1 MQLKAG
7 VPVAQWTFFND
18 HQAEVSKSICIDELQ
33 KGAAHRGAFFF
44 SFRKKSVSSF
54 SQENVPENAIAVA
67 LILPDLTRS
76 VAEEHLSELEK
87 LIETAGGA
95 VVDRVF
101 AKRPRP
107 DPATYVGS
115 GKAEQIKS
123 LAANSGAKLIVFDDD
138 LSPAQARNLE
148 KITEVKVIDRS
159 GLILDIFAGRARSR
173 EARTQVELAQ
183 LEYMLPRLTRA
194 WTHLERQAGGI
205 GTRGVG
211 ETQLELD
218 RRIIRNRI
226 ARLKEELTKIE
237 RTRETQRKSRNAAFT
252 VALVG
257 YTNAGKST
265 LFNRL
270 TSGSAEA
277 ADKLFATLDAKSA
290 KAAFEMPR
298 ETVVIDTVGFIRK
311 LPHHLVAS
319 FRSTMEEAVA
329 ADLVLHVI
337 DSSHP
342 QFEDQRAVGEDV
354 LRDLGVKL
362 DRVIEVYNKADR
374 TDAFELRRK
383 NAASVSALTGR
394 NIDRL
399 IDIIRDRELEN
410 GEVLHL
416 EIPHNDARVIATAA
430 RSRRGLRTARHR
442 WRHAHHRVDSARC
455 RSISSRRTRQQVC

>member
-1 MQLKAG
+1 M
-7 VPVAQWTFFND
+7 P
-18 HQAEVSKSICIDELQ
+18 
-33 KGAAHRGAFFF
+33 
-44 SFRKKSVSSF
+44 
-54 SQENVPENAIAVA
+54 ENVIAVA
-67 LILPDLTRS
+67 LILPDLTRG
-76 VAEEHLSELEK
+76 VAEEHLAELEK
-87 LIETAGGA
+87 LIETAGGL
-95 VVDRVF
+95 VVDRVL

-123 LAANSGAKLIVFDDD
+123 LVAKTGAKLIVFDDD

-237 RTRETQRKSRNAAFT
+237 RTRETQRKSRNAVFS

-270 TSGSAEA
+270 TSGSAEM

-290 KAAFEMPR
+290 RAVFEMPR

-342 QFEDQRAVGEDV
+342 QFEDQRAVGEEV
-354 LRDLGVKL
+354 LRDLGVQM
-362 DRVIEVYNKADR
+362 DRVIEVYNKADLTEPGVGSR
-374 TDAFELRRK
+374 GSGVGAHLVVPTPGSRLPTPGRCT
-383 NAASVSALTGR
+383 VSALTGR

-399 IDIIRDRELEN
+399 IDIIRERELEN
-410 GEVLHL
+410 GEVIQL
-416 EIPHNDARVIATAA
+416 EIPHNDARVIAKLHDVAQVYEQRVTDRAMLLTAWIPRDA
-430 RSRRGLRTARHR
+430 FHLFEAYAATGLLKPAK
-442 WRHAHHRVDSARC
+442 VS
-455 RSISSRRTRQQVC
+455 

>member
-1 MQLKAG
+1 
-7 VPVAQWTFFND
+7 
-18 HQAEVSKSICIDELQ
+18 
-33 KGAAHRGAFFF
+33 
-44 SFRKKSVSSF
+44 
-54 SQENVPENAIAVA
+54 VPENVIAVA

-87 LIETAGGA
+87 LIETAGGT

-123 LAANSGAKLIVFDDD
+123 LAANRGAKLIVFDDD

-237 RTRETQRKSRNAAFT
+237 RTRETQRKSRHAAFT

-270 TSGSAEA
+270 TSGSADA

-354 LRDLGVKL
+354 LRELGVKM
-362 DRVIEVYNKADR
+362 DRVVEVYNKADL
-374 TDAFELRRK
+374 TEEGLRGLAVAGSRGDQSSEHRETAK
-383 NAASVSALTGR
+383 LRDRETRHRAIVSALTGR
-394 NIDRL
+394 HIDRL

-410 GEVLHL
+410 GEVLNL
-416 EIPHNDARVIATAA
+416 EIPHNDARVIAKLHDTAVVYEQRVTDGA
-430 RSRRGLRTARHR
+430 MLITAWIPRDALHQFEPY
-442 WRHAHHRVDSARC
+442 AAASLLKPAKVS
-455 RSISSRRTRQQVC
+455 

>member
-1 MQLKAG
+1 
-7 VPVAQWTFFND
+7 
-18 HQAEVSKSICIDELQ
+18 
-33 KGAAHRGAFFF
+33 
-44 SFRKKSVSSF
+44 
-54 SQENVPENAIAVA
+54 VPENAIAVA
-67 LILPDLTRS
+67 LVLPDLTRG

-87 LIETAGGA
+87 LIETAGGV

-101 AKRPRP
+101 ARRPRP

-115 GKAEQIKS
+115 GKAEQLKS
-123 LAANSGAKLIVFDDD
+123 LAAQTGAKLIVFDDD
-138 LSPAQARNLE
+138 LSSAQARNLE

-237 RTRETQRKSRNAAFT
+237 RTRETQRKSRNAVFT

-270 TSGSAEA
+270 TSGSAEM

-290 KAAFEMPR
+290 RAVFEMPR
-298 ETVVIDTVGFIRK
+298 ETVIIDTVGFIRK

-354 LRDLGVKL
+354 LRELGVRL

-374 TDAFELRRK
+374 TDMFELRRK

-399 IDIIRDRELEN
+399 IDIIRERELEN
-410 GEVLHL
+410 GEVIRL
-416 EIPHNDARVIATAA
+416 EIPHNDARVIAKLHDLAQVYDQTVTDRAMLITAWIPRDVLHQFEGYA
-430 RSRRGLRTARHR
+430 STVLEPAKAG
-442 WRHAHHRVDSARC
+442 
-455 RSISSRRTRQQVC
+455 

>member
-1 MQLKAG
+1 
-7 VPVAQWTFFND
+7 
-18 HQAEVSKSICIDELQ
+18 
-33 KGAAHRGAFFF
+33 
-44 SFRKKSVSSF
+44 
-54 SQENVPENAIAVA
+54 VPENVIAVA

-76 VAEEHLSELEK
+76 VAEEHLAELEK
-87 LIETAGGA
+87 LIETAGGT

-115 GKAEQIKS
+115 GKAEQIKT
-123 LAANSGAKLIVFDDD
+123 LVKASGAKLIVFDDD

-226 ARLKEELTKIE
+226 ARLKEELEKIE
-237 RTRETQRKSRNAAFT
+237 RTRETQRKSRHAVFS

-270 TSGSAEA
+270 TSGSADA

-290 KAAFEMPR
+290 KAAFAMPR

-342 QFEDQRAVGEDV
+342 QFEDQRAVGEEV
-354 LRDLGVKL
+354 LRELGVKM

-374 TDAFELRRK
+374 TDMFELRRK
-383 NAASVSALTGR
+383 NAASISALTGR
-394 NIDRL
+394 NIERL
-399 IDIIRDRELEN
+399 IDIIRERELEN
-410 GEVLHL
+410 GEVIQL
-416 EIPHNDARVIATAA
+416 EIPHNDARVIARLHDVAEVYEQRVTDRAMVITAWVPRDLLHLFETYA
-430 RSRRGLRTARHR
+430 AVRLQPVVGGWGVGSGG
-442 WRHAHHRVDSARC
+442 
-455 RSISSRRTRQQVC
+455 

>member
-1 MQLKAG
+1 
-7 VPVAQWTFFND
+7 
-18 HQAEVSKSICIDELQ
+18 
-33 KGAAHRGAFFF
+33 
-44 SFRKKSVSSF
+44 
-54 SQENVPENAIAVA
+54 VPENVIAVA
-67 LILPDLTRS
+67 LILPDLTRG
-76 VAEEHLSELEK
+76 VAEEHLAELEK
-87 LIETAGGA
+87 LIETAGGI
-95 VVDRVF
+95 VVDRVL

-123 LAANSGAKLIVFDDD
+123 LVAKTGAKLIVFDDD

-237 RTRETQRKSRNAAFT
+237 RTRETQRKSRNAVFS

-270 TSGSAEA
+270 TSGSAEM

-290 KAAFEMPR
+290 RAVFEMPR

-342 QFEDQRAVGEDV
+342 QFEDQRAVGEEV
-354 LRDLGVKL
+354 LRDLGVQL
-362 DRVIEVYNKADR
+362 DRVIEVYNKADLTEPGVVNR
-374 TDAFELRRK
+374 GSGVEAHFVVPTPGTRRPTPGRCT
-383 NAASVSALTGR
+383 VSALTGR
-394 NIDRL
+394 NVDRL
-399 IDIIRDRELEN
+399 IDIIRERELEN
-410 GEVLHL
+410 GEVIQL
-416 EIPHNDARVIATAA
+416 EIPHNDARVIAKLHDVAQVYEQRVTDRAMLLTAWIPRDA
-430 RSRRGLRTARHR
+430 LHLFEAYAATGLLKPAK
-442 WRHAHHRVDSARC
+442 VS
-455 RSISSRRTRQQVC
+455 

>member
-1 MQLKAG
+1 
-7 VPVAQWTFFND
+7 
-18 HQAEVSKSICIDELQ
+18 
-33 KGAAHRGAFFF
+33 
-44 SFRKKSVSSF
+44 
-54 SQENVPENAIAVA
+54 VPETAIAVA
-67 LILPDLTRS
+67 LLLPDLTRS
-76 VAEEHLSELEK
+76 VAEEHLAELEK
-87 LIETAGGA
+87 LIETAGGT
-95 VVDRVF
+95 VVDRIF
-101 AKRPRP
+101 ARRPRP

-115 GKAEQIKS
+115 GKAEQLKS
-123 LAANSGAKLIVFDDD
+123 LAAQTGAKLIVFDDD
-138 LSPAQARNLE
+138 LSAAQARNLE

-237 RTRETQRKSRNAAFT
+237 RTRETQRKSRNAVFT

-270 TSGSAEA
+270 TSGSAEM

-290 KAAFEMPR
+290 RAVFEMPR
-298 ETVVIDTVGFIRK
+298 ETVIIDTVGFIRK

-354 LRDLGVKL
+354 LRELGVQM
-362 DRVIEVYNKADR
+362 DRVVEVYNKADLM
-374 TDAFELRRK
+374 EEGLRGLAVAGSRGAEPQEHRATAK
-383 NAASVSALTGR
+383 PRNHETRASVSALNGR

-399 IDIIRDRELEN
+399 IDIIRERELEN
-410 GEVLHL
+410 GEVIRL
-416 EIPHNDARVIATAA
+416 EIPHNDARVIAKLHDVAQVYDQTVTDRAMLITAWIPRDVLHQFEGYA
-430 RSRRGLRTARHR
+430 STVLEPAKAG
-442 WRHAHHRVDSARC
+442 
-455 RSISSRRTRQQVC
+455 

>member
-1 MQLKAG
+1 
-7 VPVAQWTFFND
+7 
-18 HQAEVSKSICIDELQ
+18 
-33 KGAAHRGAFFF
+33 
-44 SFRKKSVSSF
+44 
-54 SQENVPENAIAVA
+54 VPEKTIAVA
-67 LILPDLTRS
+67 LVLPDLTRS

-87 LIETAGGA
+87 LIETAGGS

-101 AKRPRP
+101 ARRPRP

-115 GKAEQIKS
+115 GKAEQLKS
-123 LAANSGAKLIVFDDD
+123 LAANAGAKLIVFDDD
-138 LSPAQARNLE
+138 LSPAQTRNLE

-226 ARLKEELTKIE
+226 ARLKEDLTKIE
-237 RTRETQRKSRNAAFT
+237 RTRETQRKSRTAAYS

-290 KAAFEMPR
+290 KAVFDMPR

-416 EIPHNDARVIATAA
+416 EIPHNDARVIARLHDLAEVYEQRVTDGAMLITAWIPRDA
-430 RSRRGLRTARHR
+430 LHQFEAYAATSLKPAK
-442 WRHAHHRVDSARC
+442 VS
-455 RSISSRRTRQQVC
+455 